1 MLNRFCRTITEC
13 NLFRQIPA
21 SNINT
26 RTSTF
31 RHPEDTE
38 NCIQKAGALTAFDE
52 SAAIGK
58 LVEQCREETLC
69 IGIGPAE
76 LFHRRFR
83 NQRLQEC
90 IGDEHQR
97 VIRVQ
102 LQCTS
107 NTAAHGCHA
116 QHITDTEL
124 LVNALDDVLGVLF
137 DIQSAIHP
145 EDVVHDTLR
154 RFSFLLYC
162 GRSRIQCDLVQ
173 CLIDRLQLRHRLLVR
188 FTCNFQHRFGKC
200 IDRLNCS
207 TLVRDHVR
215 CHIHQLAVLTKRQT
229 NVGLRIGVL
238 VLYDRIGC
246 RTDCTNGSTRTV
258 IGTGFLRF
266 GDLDVYVGRR
276 TRILG
281 LFPVSL
287 FVEPGHVETTEQ
299 VVI

>member
-1 MLNRFCRTITEC
+1 M
-13 NLFRQIPA
+13 
-21 SNINT
+21 
-26 RTSTF
+26 
-31 RHPEDTE
+31 
-38 NCIQKAGALTAFDE
+38 
-52 SAAIGK
+52 
-58 LVEQCREETLC
+58 
-69 IGIGPAE
+69 
-76 LFHRRFR
+76 
-83 NQRLQEC
+83 
-90 IGDEHQR
+90 
-97 VIRVQ
+97 
-102 LQCTS
+102 
-107 NTAAHGCHA
+107 
-116 QHITDTEL
+116 
-124 LVNALDDVLGVLF
+124 LGVLF

-173 CLIDRLQLRHRLLVR
+173 CLIDRLQLRHCLLVR

-200 IDRLNCS
+200 IDRLNGS

-238 VLYDRIGC
+238 VLYDRISC

-258 IGTGFLRF
+258 ISTSFLRF
-266 GDLDVYVGRR
+266 GDLDVYVGRRR

-287 FVEPGHVETTEQ
+287 FVEPGHVETAEQ